1 MNTPLIVWSIIAGDR
16 RNSCRSVEEL
26 YDWCHSQS
34 HINFQVLS
42 SDEVL
47 SLKPSK
53 GMHPDLILINSR
65 RRGEFSGKT
74 LERVVG
80 KYPLSLVLEITGDWC
95 IGDTRSGHPL
105 PIPCRFDAT
114 VGHQRLSSILAS
126 RQRFL
131 HMRGALNPL
140 VSFAELSSF
149 WNKKNI
155 PSHCISLNLIASDRS
170 ERQALQW
177 MLVHERFKV
186 DLYPNVR
193 SIADDNRYRPIVHC
207 IRDRHEL
214 KALFEETL
222 SSPIIIITSHFNEL
236 DKTCFE
242 GESSVTFLRKP
253 FISHDL
259 VNAISNVS
267 LLANVNVA

>member
-1 MNTPLIVWSIIAGDR
+1 MNTSLIVWSIIAGDR

-114 VGHQRLSSILAS
+114 VGHQRLPSILSS

-149 WNKKNI
+149 RRI
-155 PSHCISLNLIASDRS
+155 VLVLILSRQIARS
-170 ERQALQW
+170 GKHYSGCLSTR
-177 MLVHERFKV
+177 
-186 DLYPNVR
+186 DSR
-193 SIADDNRYRPIVHC
+193 SIC
-207 IRDRHEL
+207 I
-214 KALFEETL
+214 
-222 SSPIIIITSHFNEL
+222 P
-236 DKTCFE
+236 TC
-242 GESSVTFLRKP
+242 VR
-253 FISHDL
+253 
-259 VNAISNVS
+259 
-267 LLANVNVA
+267 